1 MHTLA
6 ILLSAPGKIGLDQ
19 VELIP
24 PTAGDL
30 VVDVDFSGISSGTER
45 LLWTGRMPHFPGMGY
60 PLVPGYESVGRVVD
74 AGADARHRI
83 GETVF
88 VPGSTNY
95 VGVRGLFGG
104 SARTLVVPSARVT
117 TIAQNDNSQSVLLA
131 LAATAFHA
139 MRTARAPIDLV
150 VGHGA
155 LGRLLARIII
165 ASGHPAPTVW
175 ETNVAR
181 HSGSCGYDVTTP
193 ADDPRKDYRSIC
205 DVSGS
210 ATILDDAMARLA
222 RGGEIIL
229 AGFYED
235 RPSFAFAP
243 AFMREASI
251 RIAAQW
257 EPADLYGVQELLSSS
272 ALQLDQIITH
282 TQDAAKAAQAY
293 RTAFEDLDCLK
304 MVLDWRMCS

>member
-1 MHTLA
+1 
-6 ILLSAPGKIGLDQ
+6 
-19 VELIP
+19 
-24 PTAGDL
+24 
-30 VVDVDFSGISSGTER
+30 
-45 LLWTGRMPHFPGMGY
+45 MPHFPGMGY

-222 RGGEIIL
+222 RGGAAAQRQPVVGGGENGASRRVSRVLPRTLQRAAAYAARVPGQRAPIQRGTRVDVL
-229 AGFYED
+229 CLRFCE
-235 RPSFAFAP
+235 RWQPVAP
-243 AFMREASI
+243 AAR
-251 RIAAQW
+251 RGTLAADNGVNGALCSMKPR
-257 EPADLYGVQELLSSS
+257 PAGSTVQLVAVRRGPTSRSV
-272 ALQLDQIITH
+272 AARA
-282 TQDAAKAAQAY
+282 QDVQHVRPY
-293 RTAFEDLDCLK
+293 
-304 MVLDWRMCS
+304 S